1 MMQKI
6 QKMFSMLNSLLIV
19 SLFTMITV
27 GAYSICNASG
37 AINSLE
43 TPSNLLLTKGISFV
57 FGLVIT
63 VIFME
68 ASTSII
74 FGLFNS
80 QINFEKKTGPF
91 GLIGIC
97 VGFIYFL
104 ICFVAIKILYYF
116 MGQTPLTVGVTQFFE
131 YASWVTIIRMLLD
144 PRGPKA
150 IDFGI
155 LFGYVIIYFT
165 FYFLLM

>member
-1 MMQKI
+1 MQKI
-6 QKMFSMLNSLLIV
+6 QKMFSMLNSLLMV
-19 SLFTMITV
+19 SLFTMINV
-27 GAYSICNASG
+27 NGYSICNASG
-37 AINSLE
+37 TMNSLG
-43 TPSNLLLTKGISFV
+43 TPNNLLLTKAVSFM

-80 QINFEKKTGPF
+80 QIDFEKKTGPF

-104 ICFVAIKILYYF
+104 ICFIAIKILYYF
-116 MGQTPLTVGVTQFFE
+116 MGQNSLTISITQFFE
-131 YASWVTIIRMLLD
+131 YASWVTIVRMLLD

-165 FYFLLM
+165 FYFLMR